1 MLSNHNSEQAVE
13 GSLIISIFD
22 GLRSQETW
30 DAFLNSGLGI
40 KGGRFACGNQSIKG
54 KRIKRRIWESFLW
67 LKYCRDHFYPWYI
80 CVSFENIFK
89 WDFLPGGAKSV
100 KAFIFQIRN
109 MEGGRKCSLALLD
122 WMVKNAN
129 MIPFKAV
136 SPEDW
141 KIEKSAFEFRCQW
154 NMCFPP
160 ILHLLCSVLFWQQ
173 LNGNTFFPQSFPI
186 TLKLLWSNKLELL
199 ATASLESHPH

>member
-1 MLSNHNSEQAVE
+1 MLSNHKSEQAVE
-13 GSLIISIFD
+13 GSLIISISD

-40 KGGRFACGNQSIKG
+40 KGGRFACGNQSIKR

-109 MEGGRKCSLALLD
+109 MEGERKCSLALLD
-122 WMVKNAN
+122 WMVDTKNVKKNIAS

-141 KIEKSAFEFRCQW
+141 KIEKVPLNSDFSGICVS
-154 NMCFPP
+154 PP
-160 ILHLLCSVLFWQQ
+160 FFIFCVLFCFGSSWM
-173 LNGNTFFPQSFPI
+173 GIHFFPKVFP
-186 TLKLLWSNKLELL
+186 LLWNYSEVINW
-199 ATASLESHPH
+199 SC